1 MKKLKTLLLALMLAV
16 FFVLPAQSGP
26 FSSPPAFTSQTD
38 GTIIFASIWNS
49 SIGSLYTW
57 ITGTLLPQLN
67 TLTTKG
73 DIYVYNGSS
82 IVNLP
87 AGGNGQVL
95 TANSAQSSGLQWTT
109 VAGTSPLTTKGDILT
124 VNGSLAAVRLPV
136 GTNGQVLTADSTQPF
151 GVQWEGAVGSI
162 PSGTITMFY
171 STYGGGIPAGWV
183 LCDGTNGTPNLIGM
197 IPIGGQPIAGSSSPN
212 THGFGDTRDG
222 NTYGATTIALPFS
235 IAGNTT
241 TPSASVIAQGAGIG
255 QGVATNIHYHG
266 FTFSG
271 NTSSGSIQ
279 PACMG
284 LTFIMK
290 I

>member
-1 MKKLKTLLLALMLAV
+1 MKNKYTSLLLAICLVIGFA
-16 FFVLPAQSGP
+16 LPAAPGP
-26 FSSPPAFTSQTD
+26 FGSPPSFVTQTD

-49 SIGSLYTW
+49 SIGALYTW

-87 AGGNGQVL
+87 AGSNGQVL
-95 TANSAQSSGLQWTT
+95 TANSATSSGLQYTT

-124 VNGSLAAVRLPV
+124 VNGGGAAVRLPI

-151 GVQWEGAVGSI
+151 GVNWELAVGAV

-171 STYGGGIPAGWV
+171 GPYGGSVPPGWV
-183 LCDGTNGTPNLIGM
+183 LCDGTNGTPNMIGM
-197 IPIGGQPIAGSSSPN
+197 YPLGAQASGGVASPN
-212 THGFGDTRDG
+212 ASGFGNATVG
-222 NTYGATTIALPFS
+222 TTYGATQVVLPFGVT
-235 IAGNTT
+235 GNTT
-241 TPSASVIAQGAGIG
+241 GPSAAVVCQGGTP

-266 FTFSG
+266 FSYAG
-271 NTSSGSIQ
+271 NTGAGSIQ
-279 PACMG
+279 PASMG
-284 LTFIMK
+284 LQFIMK